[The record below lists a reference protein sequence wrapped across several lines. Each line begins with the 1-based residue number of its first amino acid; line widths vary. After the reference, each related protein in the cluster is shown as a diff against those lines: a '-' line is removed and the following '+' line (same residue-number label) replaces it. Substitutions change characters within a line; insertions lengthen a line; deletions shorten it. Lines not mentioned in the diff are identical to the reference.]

1 MTISQYHFQTASYI
15 VSGAHSLE
23 LLGEKLELLGLSKL
37 RSIFILT
44 QPSIVSLGYA
54 DQIKTELA
62 KKGIAS
68 EISTEIKPEP
78 TEENIEDVFQTF
90 LKGEHEAIIG
100 IGGGSVLDAAK
111 ILAVL
116 KTNDQPISDL
126 VGTNLV
132 KKRGIPT
139 ILIPTT
145 SGTGSEVTPNA
156 IVTFPEKELKIGM
169 VSPYLLPDLVI
180 LDPALTLKLPK
191 AITAAT
197 GMDAF
202 THALESYISNKANP
216 FSDMFAL
223 ESMRLISGSIQEA
236 YHHGDNMTARED
248 MLVGAMYGGM
258 ALTSAGTAAVHA
270 MAYPLG
276 GKYKISHGVANS
288 MLLPHVT
295 AFNADHIKDRLED
308 IARVIGIEEK
318 GSKHT
323 LAEQVIRQIEE
334 WTADLHIPQQLKAF
348 GVSKEDVPAL
358 AEAASEVKR
367 LMDNNPKPMSVSD
380 IEQVYMKLLHV

>member
-1 MTISQYHFQTASYI
+1 MKTLYHFQTAARI
-15 VSGAHSLE
+15 EAGAHSLN
-23 LLGEKLELLGLSKL
+23 LLGDHLDQIGLNQI
-37 RSIFILT
+37 RSVFILT

-54 DQIKTELA
+54 NQIKDILA
-62 KKGIAS
+62 EKGIS
-68 EISTEIKPEP
+68 SKINTDIQPEP
-78 TEENIEDVFQTF
+78 TEQNIEEVFQLF
-90 LKGEHEAIIG
+90 SKGGHDAILG

-111 ILAVL
+111 ILSVL
-116 KTNDQPISDL
+116 KTNEKPISAL
-126 VGTNLV
+126 IGTNLV
-132 KKRGIPT
+132 EKPGVPLV
-139 ILIPTT
+139 LIPTT

-169 VSPYLLPDLVI
+169 VSSFLLPSLVI
-180 LDPALTLKLPK
+180 LDPVLTTGLPK

-223 ESMRLISGSIQEA
+223 ESMRLISSSIQEA
-236 YHHGDNMTARED
+236 YHHGDNLEAREK
-248 MLVGAMYGGM
+248 MLIGAMYGGM

-295 AFNADHIKDRLED
+295 AFNADHVTDRLAD
-308 IARVIGIEEK
+308 VAGVIGIESE
-318 GSKHT
+318 GSKASQ
-323 LAEQVIRQIEE
+323 AEQVIRKIEE
-334 WTADLHIPQQLKAF
+334 WTADLDIPQNLKTF
-348 GVSKEDVPAL
+348 GVSIEDVPSL
-358 AEAASEVKR
+358 AEAAADVKR
-367 LMDNNPKPMSVSD
+367 LMDNNPKQMTIAE
-380 IEQVYMKLLHV
+380 IEAVYLKLLDM